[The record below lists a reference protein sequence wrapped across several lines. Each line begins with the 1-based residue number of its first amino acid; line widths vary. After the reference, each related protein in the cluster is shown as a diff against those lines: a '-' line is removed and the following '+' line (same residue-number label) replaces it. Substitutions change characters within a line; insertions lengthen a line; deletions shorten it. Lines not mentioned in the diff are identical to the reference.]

1 MAAAAPEDNG
11 SPDDEGSTLGS
22 GEVTCGRFV
31 YSWMESM
38 STEKTRAPSL
48 ASRAA
53 SGLPT
58 TSDLNILIRN
68 HIIDDTT
75 SLADLLQ

>member
-1 MAAAAPEDNG
+1 MAAAASEDDG
-11 SPDDEGSTLGS
+11 PPAEDGSTLDS
-22 GEVTCGRFV
+22 GNETCGRLV
-31 YSWMESM
+31 YSWIESM

-58 TSDLNILIRN
+58 TSDLNILNMTRSDVIR
-68 HIIDDTT
+68 
-75 SLADLLQ
+75 